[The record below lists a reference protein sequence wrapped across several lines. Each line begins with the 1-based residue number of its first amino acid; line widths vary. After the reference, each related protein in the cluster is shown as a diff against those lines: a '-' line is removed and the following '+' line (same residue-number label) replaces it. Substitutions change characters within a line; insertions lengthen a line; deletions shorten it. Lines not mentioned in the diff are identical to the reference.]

1 MKFSGDMGHEYSK
14 FYDGETLRK
23 LTTVL
28 GEPQGDLMGTN
39 EREEIETGEG
49 RWYVGDTALR
59 QSITRIT
66 GRDEGWAFTPEYR
79 AILLF
84 GISEYV
90 SPATDSIVVDL
101 VLSLPIVDYRRNRPE
116 LNRLLQKTHLVK
128 RPGRRNLMVAVRN
141 VIFLPQGF
149 APAKPYLAPDR
160 TVATLDMGSRNINYA
175 TFEGSSLI
183 DQKTNS
189 RESGATQI
197 LLDIGKRI
205 EERTHREFTIPQI
218 VGILQTKRAR
228 AANKDYDVADI
239 VEERLGYYFRFIE
252 SLISDIWGNAA
263 EIDHLVTFG
272 GGAILAG
279 ERLHRKYPAQ
289 VVILD
294 NPQFATVLAQYEY
307 LKRKLG

>member
-39 EREEIETGEG
+39 ERQEIETSEG

-90 SPATDSIVVDL
+90 SPATDSVVVDL

-116 LNRLLQKTHLVK
+116 LTRLLQKTHLVK
-128 RPGRRNLMVAVRN
+128 RPGRRNLMVTVRN
-141 VIFLPQGF
+141 IIFLPQGF
-149 APAKPYLAPDR
+149 APAKPYLAQDR

-175 TFEGSSLI
+175 TFEGGSLI

-197 LLDIGKRI
+197 LLDIGKRV

-239 VEERLGYYFRFIE
+239 IEERLGYYFRFIE

-279 ERLHRKYPAQ
+279 ERLQRKYPAQ